1 MKLIWNALSCHSIYR
16 KMFIFLVDNSPLGFL
31 FYLIIPRSIQVPESF
46 PVVIV
51 IIIIIDFQLCCEINT
66 FALLQRH
73 LGCVNIFAWV
83 QKRKRR
89 GEFSE
94 KTGGGVQ
101 REKGSQIISGSLSFL
116 WNQWTNR
123 FYSSLKYSN
132 PLPIQL
138 DSVERIDQVF
148 LIYTL
153 IMATEHRFDWLITWS
168 MIHYHLSY
176 LLL

>member
-1 MKLIWNALSCHSIYR
+1 
-16 KMFIFLVDNSPLGFL
+16 MFIFLVDNSPLGFL

-94 KTGGGVQ
+94 KNRGGEFS
-101 REKGSQIISGSLSFL
+101 EKKAPKSLVVVY
-116 WNQWTNR
+116 R
-123 FYSSLKYSN
+123 SSEIN
-132 PLPIQL
+132 EPIAFTPL
-138 DSVERIDQVF
+138 
-148 LIYTL
+148 
-153 IMATEHRFDWLITWS
+153 
-168 MIHYHLSY
+168 
-176 LLL
+176 

>member
-1 MKLIWNALSCHSIYR
+1 
-16 KMFIFLVDNSPLGFL
+16 MFIFLVDNSPLGFL

-94 KTGGGVQ
+94 K
-101 REKGSQIISGSLSFL
+101 KAPKSLVVVY
-116 WNQWTNR
+116 R
-123 FYSSLKYSN
+123 SSEIN
-132 PLPIQL
+132 EPIAFTPL
-138 DSVERIDQVF
+138 
-148 LIYTL
+148 
-153 IMATEHRFDWLITWS
+153 
-168 MIHYHLSY
+168 
-176 LLL
+176 